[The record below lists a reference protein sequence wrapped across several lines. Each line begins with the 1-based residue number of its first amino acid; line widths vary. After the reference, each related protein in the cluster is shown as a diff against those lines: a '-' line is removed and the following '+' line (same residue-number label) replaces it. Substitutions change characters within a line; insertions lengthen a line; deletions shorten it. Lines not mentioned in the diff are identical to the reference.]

1 MDRGIQRAGIGPE
14 KSLTSGYALK
24 ATEIHVPSITG
35 SQDASLIPGL
45 PDDVAK
51 FCLALVPRLDFPA
64 MSCVSRSWKALLRSK
79 EFHLVRM
86 KAGTLEEWLY
96 ALTVIPGLQE
106 MRWQVLNPDCRWKC
120 LPPMP
125 GPMKVGFGLVVV
137 DGKLLVIGG
146 LVEEDSK
153 CVARADVLE
162 YDSATN
168 RWSKLAN
175 MNTARYGFAC
185 AVVGDYVY
193 VVGGHGDGKN
203 LSSVEVYDPQKNMW
217 AHVPS
222 LKRTRWGCIACGLEG
237 KLFVMGGRSSLT
249 IGNSQFIDVYDPS
262 TGEWQEMKNGC
273 VMVLAHAVLDRKLF
287 CIEWKNERKLA
298 VYDAA
303 ENTWRK
309 VSLPVTGSLS
319 VGFCLGKLNGK
330 LLLFP
335 SKTEQLCKT
344 LVYDPNATRGSEWQ
358 TSAIRPC
365 GTCICC
371 ATITA

>member
-168 RWSKLAN
+168 RWYSFLHSLFKSKSFLPFPLNAPAPFPLVKHVV
-175 MNTARYGFAC
+175 MGTSMLSRMTKVAFSARNERG
-185 AVVGDYVY
+185 
-193 VVGGHGDGKN
+193 
-203 LSSVEVYDPQKNMW
+203 S
-217 AHVPS
+217 
-222 LKRTRWGCIACGLEG
+222 R
-237 KLFVMGGRSSLT
+237 LFV
-249 IGNSQFIDVYDPS
+249 
-262 TGEWQEMKNGC
+262 
-273 VMVLAHAVLDRKLF
+273 
-287 CIEWKNERKLA
+287 
-298 VYDAA
+298 
-303 ENTWRK
+303 
-309 VSLPVTGSLS
+309 
-319 VGFCLGKLNGK
+319 
-330 LLLFP
+330 
-335 SKTEQLCKT
+335 
-344 LVYDPNATRGSEWQ
+344 
-358 TSAIRPC
+358 IR
-365 GTCICC
+365 
-371 ATITA
+371 